1 MARSSSSARQLND
14 HDEIR
19 EWAEERGG
27 KPACVRGTGG
37 GDDVGM
43 IRIDFPGYSGA
54 DSLEEISWDEWF
66 DKFDESNLT
75 LLVQDQTARGQ
86 KSNFN
91 KLVSRNKAQQRSRR
105 RGSRNGADREEGR
118 AAAKPSSSARG
129 RSEGTRGRASSTRS
143 RSGAKRKSKSRNQ
156 GSGTSSSGRRS
167 GATRSSATRSS
178 TTRKRTSRT
187 GTKSRNSPS
196 SRRSRS
202 TRSSRSSSTRRRSSA
217 GNVRSI
223 GKRSRRSNSST
234 SARKRAA

>member
-1 MARSSSSARQLND
+1 MARSSSLARQLND

-19 EWAEERGG
+19 QWAEERGG

-37 GDDVGM
+37 GNDVGM

-91 KLVSRNKAQQRSRR
+91 KLVSRNNAQQRGRR
-105 RGSRNGADREEGR
+105 RGSQNVADREEGR
-118 AAAKPSSSARG
+118 AAARPSSSARG
-129 RSEGTRGRASSTRS
+129 RSEGTSGRASSTRS
-143 RSGAKRKSKSRNQ
+143 RRGVSRKSKSRNQ

-167 GATRSSATRSS
+167 SATRSS
-178 TTRKRTSRT
+178 GTRKRTSRT
-187 GTKSRNSPS
+187 SAKSRNS
-196 SRRSRS
+196 
-202 TRSSRSSSTRRRSSA
+202 RSSRSSGSTRSRSSSSTRRSST
-217 GNVRSI
+217 GNVPSI